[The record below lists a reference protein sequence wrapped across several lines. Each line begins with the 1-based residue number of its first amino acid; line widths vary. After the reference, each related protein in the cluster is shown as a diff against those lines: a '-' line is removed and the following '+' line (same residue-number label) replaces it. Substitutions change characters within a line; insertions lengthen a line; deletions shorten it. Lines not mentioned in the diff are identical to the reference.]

1 MQYSHEMVHFLL
13 GGIVRSSSTSLLTG
27 SKRERQSGSFRSIFP
42 TSTPRFCAWIL
53 QLEQGGPQGKCTVAS
68 YALVFLFSWYYIH
81 RALLLWTHG
90 HGHGHDIW
98 KTNGSQMLCCDSRCG
113 LRANLLFLSSMAH
126 VPLPTTLSSALTFIH
141 SPF

>member
-1 MQYSHEMVHFLL
+1 MVHFLL

-27 SKRERQSGSFRSIFP
+27 SKRERQSGSFKSIFP
-42 TSTPRFCAWIL
+42 TSTQRFCAWLL
-53 QLEQGGPQGKCTVAS
+53 QLELGGPQGKCTIAS

-81 RALLLWTHG
+81 RALLLWTKGSLHG

-98 KTNGSQMLCCDSRCG
+98 KTNGSQMLCFDSRCG
-113 LRANLLFLSSMAH
+113 LRANLLFFISMAH